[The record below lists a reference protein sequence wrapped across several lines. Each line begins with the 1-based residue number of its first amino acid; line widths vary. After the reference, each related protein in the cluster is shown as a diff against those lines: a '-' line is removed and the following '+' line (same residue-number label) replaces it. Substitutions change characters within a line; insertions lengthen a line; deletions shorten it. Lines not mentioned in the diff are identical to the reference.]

1 MKKLLQSWK
10 VQRVF
15 MLPWLLRRRIRN
27 GDDLKRFHGIRS
39 AKVVTFDVFDTALLR
54 SVAQPTD
61 VLAVAAWRAE
71 RRFGYGIGMRAL
83 LDARRNAEVAARRDA
98 RAEGRDEVTLGEIYA
113 RFPALP
119 PETLPG
125 LRDEELA
132 TERDVCYANPAIL
145 AIYRDMI
152 AAGTSVAFISDT
164 SLPETFLES
173 MLSEKGYTGPH
184 RVFASSAF
192 GTSKARGKL
201 FPLVASRLG
210 VRPSEIWHIGDNS
223 RSDVLQ
229 ARRAGVNGL
238 WYRPKLRAP
247 THRERG
253 KSAGDERGIARSLM
267 AGIPQLLSGESSAG
281 ESTWQAIGFT
291 VAGPLYL
298 GFTQWLMGRLAEF
311 VPGRVYFCSRDGRIV
326 QQVYQLL
333 RKFYP
338 AAPPASYL
346 MVSRRSLRFPTM
358 ERLDDPALDMLC
370 GNHNRLWM
378 PVETYLTRVGLDP
391 RECRT
396 AMLERGLSPG
406 ILIHGAEQRRKLRGL
421 FQALEN
427 EVLKVARRERVVLV
441 RYLEQETCLDTRRL
455 ALCDIGWAGSLQMGL
470 ALVLKSERRTA
481 EISGY
486 YLGTGGEVR
495 QLAGTRGTA
504 AGWLI
509 DGGAP
514 EDRCRTL
521 YNGTS
526 VVELMFTA
534 NHGTVRGYR
543 DEQGRA
549 TPILEDLGIE
559 ATYVAAAEAI
569 QGAGLEFVDRY
580 LKAFGDLPA
589 IELGRDDVFPGLA
602 RLIDHPTFLE
612 AKNIGELTPL
622 NGFGNALLGEPMAK
636 PPSLWQSVVDPS
648 GTLAKFRQAPWR
660 SGFLVRFFR
669 IRSVASAAMTIL
681 RRRQRSRS
689 SHAKPNNLS

>member
-1 MKKLLQSWK
+1 MKKFLQSWE

-15 MLPWLLRRRIRN
+15 LLPWLLRWRIRDGN
-27 GDDLKRFHGIRS
+27 DLQRFAGIRS

-54 SVAQPTD
+54 SVAQPAD

-83 LDARRNAEVAARRDA
+83 LYARRKAETLARRHA
-98 RAEGRDEVTLGEIYA
+98 WAEGREEVTLDEIYA
-113 RFPALP
+113 NLAPLP
-119 PETLPG
+119 PDVGPG

-132 TERDVCYANPAIL
+132 TERDVCYANPTIL

-152 AAGTSVAFISDT
+152 ASGTSVAFVSDT
-164 SLPETFLES
+164 SLSETSLES
-173 MLSEKGYTGPH
+173 LLFEKGYSGPH

-192 GTSKARGKL
+192 GTTKARGKL

-210 VRPSEIWHIGDNS
+210 VQPSEIWHIGDNS

-247 THRERG
+247 TYRERG
-253 KSAGDERGIARSLM
+253 KAAGDERGIAKSLM
-267 AGIPQLLSGESSAG
+267 SGIPQLLSSESSAG
-281 ESTWQAIGFT
+281 ESTWRAIGIT

-298 GFTQWLMGRLAEF
+298 GFTQWLMGKLADV
-311 VPGRVYFCSRDGRIV
+311 VPDRIYFCSRDGRIV
-326 QQVYQLL
+326 QRVYELL

-346 MVSRRSLRFPTM
+346 MVSRRSLRFPTV

-391 RECRT
+391 WECRT
-396 AMLERGLSPG
+396 AMLAHGLSPG
-406 ILIHGAEQRRKLRGL
+406 TLIHGAEKRRKLRGL
-421 FQALEN
+421 FQTLES
-427 EVLKVARRERVVLV
+427 EVLRVARRERIALV
-441 RYLEQETCLDTRRL
+441 RYLEQEKCLDAQRL

-470 ALVLKSERRTA
+470 ASVLKSEHRAA
-481 EISGY
+481 EIAGY

-495 QLAGTRGTA
+495 QLAGTGGTA

-509 DGGAP
+509 DVGEP
-514 EDRCRTL
+514 EDRCRIL

-526 VVELMFTA
+526 IAELMFTA
-534 NHGTVRGYR
+534 NHGTVREYR
-543 DEQGRA
+543 DEEGRVI
-549 TPILEDLGIE
+549 PILEQLGIE
-559 ATYVAAAEAI
+559 ATYVAAAEAT
-569 QGAGLEFVDRY
+569 QAAGLEFVDRY

-589 IELGRDDVFPGLA
+589 IDLNRDDVFPALA
-602 RLIDHPTFLE
+602 RLIERPTNLE
-612 AKNIGELTPL
+612 ANTIGELIPL
-622 NGFGNALLGEPMAK
+622 NGFGNALLGEPIAK
-636 PPSLWQSVVDPS
+636 PPSFWQSVVNPS
-648 GTLAKFRQAPWR
+648 RTLAKFRQAPWR

-669 IRSVASAAMTIL
+669 IPRVASAAMTIL
-681 RRRQRSRS
+681 GSRQRFRS
-689 SHAKPNNLS
+689 SSAKPDNSR